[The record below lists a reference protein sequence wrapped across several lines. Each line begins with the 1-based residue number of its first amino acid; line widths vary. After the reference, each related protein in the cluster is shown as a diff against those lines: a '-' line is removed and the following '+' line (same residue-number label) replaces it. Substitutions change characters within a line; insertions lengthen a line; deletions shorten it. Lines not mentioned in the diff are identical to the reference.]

1 MWETLTYTS
10 GLDIYFF
17 GLEINNSKNTLYM
30 ASLDVGGFC
39 SGIKKSNYLPKDV
52 SHTTT
57 ITQRMQIP
65 KKTQILFDFPVLHSK
80 AFLLQVV
87 IFSHNNAKKN
97 PGSRN
102 GGSRSGGRE
111 LIKKGIKCFTYQ
123 RKKEHHLKLLN
134 IARIE
139 ETCIHFA

>member
-1 MWETLTYTS
+1 
-10 GLDIYFF
+10 
-17 GLEINNSKNTLYM
+17 M

-39 SGIKKSNYLPKDV
+39 SGFKKSNYLPKDV

-80 AFLLQVV
+80 AILLQVV
-87 IFSHNNAKKN
+87 IFFHNNAKKN

-139 ETCIHFA
+139 ETCILFA